1 MDNKKKYQKKVP
13 NFFCD
18 ICDYS
23 TSRESHWFRH
33 IETEKHKRLCYPK
46 MDNQKSTEICKKEK
60 FICIC
65 GKEYKYKSGLC
76 KHRNKCKFL
85 LENININ
92 DIPSQSSNNITNL
105 EKNNELGS
113 DLKDIFKAFMKSQ
126 TEFNKKIAGELAK
139 PQTVYNNCHNNKMT
153 INVFLNEKCKDALN
167 LTDFVQ
173 NIKVTLEDL
182 KYSKDNGFV
191 DGVNN
196 IIKKQLIDLKPTE
209 RPIHCTDKKRLK
221 FYVKDNNEWFKDIGN
236 VKIDNTIRDIKLK
249 QSKSISEWEKLNPT
263 YRTDPKLLDEWC
275 AMLAGITENDTG
287 NALKE
292 KQTLKRKIASYIEL
306 KEAMEKS

>member
-13 NFFCD
+13 NFFCEK
-18 ICDYS
+18 CDYS
-23 TSRESHWFRH
+23 TSRESHWVRH

-46 MDNQKSTEICKKEK
+46 MDNKKSTENYKKEK

-92 DIPSQSSNNITNL
+92 KPQSHSYNNTSNL
-105 EKNNELGS
+105 KKNNELGT
-113 DLKDIFKAFMKSQ
+113 DLTDIFKAFMKSQ
-126 TEFNKKIAGELAK
+126 TQFNKKIAEELSK

-221 FYVKDNNEWFKDIGN
+221 FYVKDNDEWSKDVGN

-263 YRTDPKLLDEWC
+263 YRKDPKLLDEWC

-287 NALKE
+287 NTLKE
-292 KQTLKRKIASYIEL
+292 KQSLKRKIASYIEL
-306 KEAMEKS
+306 KEAMESS